1 MSPYRLALRSLI
13 LLAALLGV
21 AAPAMA
27 DPKADI
33 LAAHEAMIAKGKFR
47 QANESISGDQVT
59 KSTSEV
65 QWPNRFHVTT
75 PDMEMVL
82 VPGETYMKQGGQW
95 SKLPMDMGAMVK
107 QLTPDAMR
115 QGYEN
120 MTHIKQLPDGEVEG
134 DPVSV
139 YEYDTTATIMG
150 IKAESHV
157 VLSVDKATGL
167 VARQVTDGKAMG
179 VSSKTVSTY
188 TYDDTISITAPN

>member
-1 MSPYRLALRSLI
+1 MSLSRPVYRTMFAAAFL
-13 LLAALLGV
+13 LLAT
-21 AAPAMA
+21 AAQA

-47 QANESISGDQVT
+47 QANESSTGSEVS

-65 QWPNRFHVTT
+65 QWPDRFHVTT
-75 PDMEMVL
+75 QDMEMIL
-82 VPGETYMKQGGQW
+82 VPGATYMKQGGQW

-120 MTHIKQLPDGEVEG
+120 MTNIKQLPDGEVDG
-134 DPVSV
+134 QAASV

-167 VARQVTDGKAMG
+167 IARQVTDGKAMG
-179 VSSKTVSTY
+179 VSSHTVSTY
-188 TYDDTISITAPN
+188 SYDDAISITAPN